1 MNETKTATSEAQ
13 KRAVS
18 KYLKERVETVALR
31 LPIGSKER
39 IKQVAESQ
47 NESVNEFIKTAIDQR
62 IETIAGGGKVSASPE
77 LSV

>member
-18 KYLKERVETVALR
+18 KYLKESVDEIKLRV
-31 LPIGSKER
+31 PKGSKER

-62 IETIAGGGKVSASPE
+62 IETLTGGGKVSASPE